1 MARVV
6 LRYIRYIAVVV
17 ARAVAVYVAKCVVV
31 EPDGRGRARAVET
44 AWGER

>member
-6 LRYIRYIAVVV
+6 LRCI
-17 ARAVAVYVAKCVVV
+17 AVAVYVAKCVVVV

-44 AWGER
+44 ARGEG